1 MERLGL
7 ADAPRSGKS
16 LTARSDG
23 GRFIEKEV
31 SRANRFHRGFIQT
44 AHHQT
49 AFDLFA
55 KKESG

>member
-1 MERLGL
+1 MGL

-16 LTARSDG
+16 LAARCKG

-31 SRANRFHRGFIQT
+31 SRANRSHRGFIQT
-44 AHHQT
+44 ADRQT
-49 AFDLFA
+49 AFELFV